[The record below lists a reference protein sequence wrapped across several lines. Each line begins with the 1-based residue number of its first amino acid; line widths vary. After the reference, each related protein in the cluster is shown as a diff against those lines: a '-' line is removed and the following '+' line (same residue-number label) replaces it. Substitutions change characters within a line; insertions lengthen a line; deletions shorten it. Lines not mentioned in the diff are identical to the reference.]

1 LASSCS
7 FPLVLVRFRYVLAVL
22 EEVAQ
27 DVNDKVRQREDGG
40 RILGALTKGGHQD
53 PSAVVSAVLGPAAAL
68 VLELK
73 GEIVAESL
81 VESSGNGFSGAV
93 DALTARFASWTR
105 NLSLKPT
112 STLGRGGKAGGK
124 AGGPTLGRGGKAA
137 KAAATR
143 PGKLFLFR
151 DRVLLAKPTTQGDSF
166 KMLTCWPLADCNAR
180 LQRGYVSRTTSTL
193 HEGGPS
199 DPAADDDQASVV
211 VDREE
216 ESFELRGETSAVE
229 SAVRQIHALQAE
241 LVSLRLRHQ
250 RRSSR
255 AVAAPPIGADDFHD
269 SMREVAA
276 AL

>member
-1 LASSCS
+1 M
-7 FPLVLVRFRYVLAVL
+7 RFRYVLAVL

-112 STLGRGGKAGGK
+112 STLGRGGKA
-124 AGGPTLGRGGKAA
+124 A

-180 LQRGYVSRTTSTL
+180 LQRGYVTRTTSTL

-255 AVAAPPIGADDFHD
+255 AVAAPPIGADEFHD

>member
-1 LASSCS
+1 M
-7 FPLVLVRFRYVLAVL
+7 RFRYVLAVL

-112 STLGRGGKAGGK
+112 STLGRGGKA
-124 AGGPTLGRGGKAA
+124 A

-151 DRVLLAKPTTQGDSF
+151 DRVLLAKPTTQGDS
-166 KMLTCWPLADCNAR
+166 LDAHLLAPRR
-180 LQRGYVSRTTSTL
+180 LQRTS
-193 HEGGPS
+193 
-199 DPAADDDQASVV
+199 PARVRDTDDIHPA
-211 VDREE
+211 
-216 ESFELRGETSAVE
+216 RGRPE
-229 SAVRQIHALQAE
+229 RP
-241 LVSLRLRHQ
+241 
-250 RRSSR
+250 RR
-255 AVAAPPIGADDFHD
+255 
-269 SMREVAA
+269 
-276 AL
+276 